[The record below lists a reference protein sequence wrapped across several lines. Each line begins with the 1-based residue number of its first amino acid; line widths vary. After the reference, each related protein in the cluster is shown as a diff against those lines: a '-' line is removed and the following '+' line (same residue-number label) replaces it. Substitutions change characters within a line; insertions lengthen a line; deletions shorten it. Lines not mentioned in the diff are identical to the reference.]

1 MSYVNKLYSKTAGN
15 SVSFLT
21 SLWVSVFPSSFNS
34 VSVEYFQSQ
43 KAVGIRWWAGTA
55 CLWPWLLTALRKGPW
70 WRLAVRPHCCWAP
83 DLSLVGV
90 VKKVRAGRPLGAVV
104 LKSHCSLFFSSW
116 FPSGLCSSSSCLL
129 PQHVP
134 WSESYLPSRYASPH
148 VLGGKSVLL
157 MWLWE
162 NVKGMNFKKSGYR
175 IGIWG
180 LYWFLGS

>member
-1 MSYVNKLYSKTAGN
+1 MF
-15 SVSFLT
+15 SVIESCKHLLIGLNDMFVITTHHHSEARRHLEAAC
-21 SLWVSVFPSSFNS
+21 WVP
-34 VSVEYFQSQ
+34 
-43 KAVGIRWWAGTA
+43 T
-55 CLWPWLLTALRKGPW
+55 
-70 WRLAVRPHCCWAP
+70 CCWAP
-83 DLSLVGV
+83 ELSLGVV
-90 VKKVRAGRPLGAVV
+90 VKKVRTVRSLGALV
-104 LKSHCSLFFSSW
+104 LKSHCFLFFSSW
-116 FPSGLCSSSSCLL
+116 FPNGLCSSSSCLL

-162 NVKGMNFKKSGYR
+162 NVMGMNFKKSGYR

>member
-1 MSYVNKLYSKTAGN
+1 MFSVIESCKHLLIGLNDMFMIVTHHN
-15 SVSFLT
+15 SEERRRLEAAC
-21 SLWVSVFPSSFNS
+21 WVPTCF
-34 VSVEYFQSQ
+34 
-43 KAVGIRWWAGTA
+43 
-55 CLWPWLLTALRKGPW
+55 
-70 WRLAVRPHCCWAP
+70 WAP
-83 DLSLVGV
+83 ELSLGVV
-90 VKKVRAGRPLGAVV
+90 VKKVRTVRSLGALV

-116 FPSGLCSSSSCLL
+116 FPNGLCSSSSCLL

-162 NVKGMNFKKSGYR
+162 NVMGMNFKKSGYR